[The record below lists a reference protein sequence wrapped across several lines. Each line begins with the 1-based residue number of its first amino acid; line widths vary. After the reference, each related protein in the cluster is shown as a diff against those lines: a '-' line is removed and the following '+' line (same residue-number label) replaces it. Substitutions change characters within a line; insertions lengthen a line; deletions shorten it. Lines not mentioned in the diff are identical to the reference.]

1 MFHELN
7 PFIGQLYF
15 WLFAGAAVL
24 CGAGLASS
32 RHPLYGAINLIG
44 VMLSLA
50 GLYAIL
56 DQPFLGVVQVLTYA
70 GAIMMLV
77 VFVIMVLNQAVDRAV
92 APMDRL
98 AVVMGLV
105 PLSLLATLVMVLRA
119 GPAVVDTGA
128 VRGSPKPIAQELFDL
143 TAAGPGYY
151 ILFELIGV
159 ILLVAIVGAIAL
171 AKRRLGRSAPA
182 APAAEDTHAH

>member
-1 MFHELN
+1 MFTDLN
-7 PFIGQLYF
+7 PLIGQIYF

-24 CGAGLASS
+24 CAAGLTSS

-92 APMDRL
+92 PPMDRL
-98 AVVMGLV
+98 ALVMGLV
-105 PLSLLATLVMVLRA
+105 PLSLLATLVMVMRA
-119 GPAVVDTGA
+119 GPAAVDA
-128 VRGSPKPIAQELFDL
+128 SAARGSPKPVAQELFDL

-171 AKRRLGRSAPA
+171 AKRRLDRPEAA
-182 APAAEDTHAH
+182 APVAEDAHAH